1 MIAALLIWLTSDDD
15 DLLKLDLVKVP
26 RSQRHYETLD
36 GRMDTAYND
45 VVLDLGVLERCKCLA
60 DDGSRFLRAVHV
72 VVVHHLLVFPLLL
85 VNLISIGSDTQVV
98 HTHCSLLPD
107 L

>member
-26 RSQRHYETLD
+26 RSQRHYETFD
-36 GRMDTAYND
+36 GRMDTTYND

-85 VNLISIGSDTQVV
+85 VDLISIGSDTQVV